1 MTLGKYCSR
10 LLRFTWPLKDILN
23 KQMFISAVALQDC
36 NPCLH
41 RKVVFP
47 AFTGTAHCATENY
60 SNVCR
65 MASHVM
71 VTLNKSSQQK

>member
-1 MTLGKYCSR
+1 
-10 LLRFTWPLKDILN
+10 
-23 KQMFISAVALQDC
+23 MFISAVALQDC